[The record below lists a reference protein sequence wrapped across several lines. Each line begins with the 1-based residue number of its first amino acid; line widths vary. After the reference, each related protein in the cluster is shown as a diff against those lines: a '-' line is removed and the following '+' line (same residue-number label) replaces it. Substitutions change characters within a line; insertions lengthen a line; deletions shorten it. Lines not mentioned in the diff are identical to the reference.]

1 MKIPDFSIF
10 VTMTII
16 TFFHHVDQNYSVF
29 LIRMDVLVDLVG
41 PGQNVT
47 VHVQRSDMVR
57 AVLWNVIVK
66 SKTVMMSLVFAFKA
80 DVLPVGLVKI
90 VKLNVR
96 KESGVQNAKMIVEI
110 VLMEHHVIELVRFNM

>member
-1 MKIPDFSIF
+1 
-10 VTMTII
+10 MTII
-16 TFFHHVDQNYSVF
+16 TFFRHVDQNYFVF
-29 LIRMDVLVDLVG
+29 LIRMAVLVDLVG

-47 VHVQRSDMVR
+47 AHVRRSDMVR

-110 VLMEHHVIELVRFNM
+110 VLMEHHVIELVRLNT

>member
-16 TFFHHVDQNYSVF
+16 TFCRHVDQNYFVF
-29 LIRMDVLVDLVG
+29 LIRMGVLVDLVG

-47 VHVQRSDMVR
+47 VHVRRSDMVR

-90 VKLNVR
+90 VKLNAK
-96 KESGVQNAKMIVEI
+96 KENGVQNAKMIVAI
-110 VLMEHHVIELVRFNM
+110 VLMEHHVIE

>member
-1 MKIPDFSIF
+1 
-10 VTMTII
+10 MTII

-29 LIRMDVLVDLVG
+29 LIRMDVRADLVG

-47 VHVQRSDMVR
+47 VHVRRSDMVQ
-57 AVLWNVIVK
+57 AALSNVIVK
-66 SKTVMMSLVFAFKA
+66 SKTVMMSLEFAFKA

-96 KESGVQNAKMIVEI
+96 KESGVQNAKMIVAI
-110 VLMEHHVIELVRFNM
+110 VLMEHHVIE

>member
-1 MKIPDFSIF
+1 
-10 VTMTII
+10 MTII